1 MFPVKVTECL
11 ITVLIDGNIMI
22 KIKISFLF
30 AFLGLVLKSA
40 IVLQASDMSQTNYI
54 KCLPLLVVQPCLSAQ
69 LLSSILRFKMKAQCE
84 LFYVITIKFH
94 MHATVA
100 NRTMRLHGLDVPFTI
115 SPTIISFTCAVW
127 GIVHHLD
134 QKNVLHEGSA

>member
-1 MFPVKVTECL
+1 MRALAHNFLTENVPCESHRM
-11 ITVLIDGNIMI
+11 LIDGNIMI

-30 AFLGLVLKSA
+30 AFLGLVLVKVA
-40 IVLQASDMSQTNYI
+40 IVLQASEMSWTNYI

-94 MHATVA
+94 MHATVG

-127 GIVHHLD
+127 DNVHHLD
-134 QKNVLHEGSA
+134 